1 MTRGKKNSKR
11 KTLPKNNNITSNNTD
26 YSNNNNNNNNLT
38 NSPSNL
44 SAETVK
50 IIPVME
56 ENFDLSK
63 KTIVQE
69 TKIMKRLT
77 TKTEKIEVPITYEE
91 VYVNDKKLNI
101 YDKEGREGLLSKLKD
116 TVAHSIASDDSN
128 IEYHYPHSSS
138 SDSPD
143 SPDLSSSSTHSAK
156 KSGSQN
162 QYHDDNY
169 NNREGELVPLI
180 EGQEKNGTEK
190 IVPIWGEEIIVSK
203 RKVKLG
209 EIIIRRRRII
219 ENKKIDVDIKKE
231 KVIVEYPNGVKEELT
246 TTASS
251 SSSSTTST

>member
-1 MTRGKKNSKR
+1 MIKGKKNTKR
-11 KTLPKNNNITSNNTD
+11 KTVPKNNDIASNNTD
-26 YSNNNNNNNNLT
+26 YSNNNNSNNNLT
-38 NSPSNL
+38 NSSGNL
-44 SAETVK
+44 SAKTVK

-101 YDKEGREGLLSKLKD
+101 YDKEGGEGLLSKLKD
-116 TVAHSIASDDSN
+116 TVAHSIASNDSN
-128 IEYHYPHSSS
+128 IEYHYPHSS
-138 SDSPD
+138 
-143 SPDLSSSSTHSAK
+143 DLSSASKPSVE
-156 KSGSQN
+156 KSESQN

-169 NNREGELVPLI
+169 NREGELVPLI
-180 EGQEKNGTEK
+180 EGQEKNETEK

-209 EIIIRRRRII
+209 EIIIRKKRII

-231 KVIVEYPNGVKEELT
+231 KVIAEYPNGVKEELT
-246 TTASS
+246 TTTASS
-251 SSSSTTST
+251 S

>member
-1 MTRGKKNSKR
+1 MIKGKKNTKR
-11 KTLPKNNNITSNNTD
+11 KTVPKNNDIASNNTD
-26 YSNNNNNNNNLT
+26 YSNNNNSNNLT
-38 NSPSNL
+38 NSSSNL
-44 SAETVK
+44 SAKTVK

-69 TKIMKRLT
+69 TKIIKRLT

-101 YDKEGREGLLSKLKD
+101 YDKEGGEGLLSKLKD
-116 TVAHSIASDDSN
+116 TVAHSIASNDSN
-128 IEYHYPHSSS
+128 IEYHYSHS
-138 SDSPD
+138 
-143 SPDLSSSSTHSAK
+143 SPDLSSASKPSVENSE
-156 KSGSQN
+156 SQN

-169 NNREGELVPLI
+169 NREGELVPLI
-180 EGQEKNGTEK
+180 EGQEKNETEK

-209 EIIIRRRRII
+209 EIIIRKKRII
-219 ENKKIDVDIKKE
+219 ENKKIYVDIKKE

-251 SSSSTTST
+251 SSP